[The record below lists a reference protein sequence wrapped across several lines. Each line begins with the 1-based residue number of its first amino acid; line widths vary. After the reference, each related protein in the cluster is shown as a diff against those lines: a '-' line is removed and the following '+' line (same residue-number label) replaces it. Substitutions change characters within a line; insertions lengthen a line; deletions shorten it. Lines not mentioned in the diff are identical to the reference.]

1 MRRSALLPVFALMSL
16 GACGKV
22 GPLTPASGQSL
33 PVKPLMARETPD
45 AAALLQLPTMAKPER
60 IDELLTKSQP
70 RQPDRFDLPPPDA
83 GLAPSSPTA
92 ATEPAPSTTGP
103 DNVEEPR

>member
-1 MRRSALLPVFALMSL
+1 MRRFAVLTMVAL

-22 GPLTPASGQSL
+22 GPLMPAVGQSL

-45 AAALLQLPTMAKPER
+45 AAKLLQLPTMAKPER
-60 IDELLTKSQP
+60 VDELLTKSQP
-70 RQPDRFDLPPPDA
+70 RQADRFDLPPPDA
-83 GLAPSSPTA
+83 GLAPRSPTEA
-92 ATEPAPSTTGP
+92 SGPTPSTTGP